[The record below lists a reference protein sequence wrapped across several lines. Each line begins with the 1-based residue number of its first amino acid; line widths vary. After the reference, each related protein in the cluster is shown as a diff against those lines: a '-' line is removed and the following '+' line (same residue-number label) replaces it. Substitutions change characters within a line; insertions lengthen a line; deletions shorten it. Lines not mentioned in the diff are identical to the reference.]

1 MGFRD
6 KIFVIVTQYGKI
18 GSLLAHSCLLITT
31 STSTNVKFLLG
42 SITPLYQLCA
52 SHIATVI
59 TTENSGDGRA
69 VVVRLALMKNSDNND
84 GDQDEEIGDEELFN
98 EIESMVKECI
108 VW

>member
-1 MGFRD
+1 MLDEFAFPPD
-6 KIFVIVTQYGKI
+6 HLIYVTV
-18 GSLLAHSCLLITT
+18 GSQLPSPLSVTT

-84 GDQDEEIGDEELFN
+84 GDQDEEIGDKELFN
-98 EIESMVKECI
+98 EIESMVKESI